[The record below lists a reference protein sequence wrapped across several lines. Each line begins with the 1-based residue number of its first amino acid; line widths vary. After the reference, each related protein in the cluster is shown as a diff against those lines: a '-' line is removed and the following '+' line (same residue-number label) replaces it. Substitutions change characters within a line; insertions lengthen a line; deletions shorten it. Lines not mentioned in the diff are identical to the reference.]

1 MLADAMAERPE
12 NLGHLTVSTQDDAD
26 ALAEAAFD
34 RRARRFVRASGVT
47 EGNPD
52 LRVGVHLT
60 LTGVGERFAND
71 YYVVSTRHC
80 YDREAGYHTEFVAE
94 CAFLGGTA

>member
-1 MLADAMAERPE
+1 MAARPE
-12 NLGHLTVSTQDDAD
+12 NLGHLTVSSQDEAD

-34 RRARRFVRASGVT
+34 RRARRFVVARGVT

-60 LTGVGERFAND
+60 LTGIGERFAND
-71 YYVVSTRHC
+71 FYVVETRHC
-80 YDREAGYHTEFVAE
+80 FDLDAGYHTEFTGE
-94 CAFLGGTA
+94 CAYLGGAA

>member
-1 MLADAMAERPE
+1 MAERPE
-12 NLGHLTVSTQDDAD
+12 NLGHLAVSTQEEAE

-34 RRARRFVRASGVT
+34 RRARRFLRASGVT

-52 LRVGVHLT
+52 LRVGAHLT
-60 LTGVGERFAND
+60 LTGLGERFANE
-71 YYVVSTRHC
+71 YYVVETRHC
-80 YDREAGYHTEFVAE
+80 YDRDSGYHTEFVAE